1 MVKSFVVGVS
11 EYDNPRYNIPLCY
24 NDIQAIKE
32 AMVLGLTVKPEN
44 IYSIG
49 ENKIVKLEDF
59 KSLLCKTLKKI
70 EKSDTFI
77 FYFSGHGSNEKNENY
92 IIFSNAKVSVKELI
106 SVIDSIPCKNKIV
119 ILDCCHSGNA
129 GISLSS
135 PIDIYE
141 TADQFVGH
149 GCAMM
154 ASCSFYENSGFDNN
168 RQMSRYTR
176 IIYDAFTARSLIK
189 QGRKSLEDI
198 KEYVDRLAFID
209 NKKLEDKDKQHCV
222 FRSSIVGTI
231 YFDVEEYTPYISKKI
246 CKETDQYIIYSVEPM
261 GGNIKRI
268 GIKIILRFPCE
279 KRDIAEIANEINKEA
294 IHYDVFASPNSE
306 KKWKGKTNN
315 IIFASYGY
323 DEEDV
328 INGTYAFRS
337 TWVDKDQDKGYWY
350 RENVRSSIIDDILVE
365 ELQGYFF
372 RKKFINDNTSEDT
385 SLIET
390 YRTCI
395 YKMII
400 DAEKYLNYYSAYAN
414 GTISEVE
421 FINRVKNLRIEIR
434 KLFLE
439 QTDFS
444 IASIKLHDWAEAY
457 SALADAIVEFVVV
470 YDDKGDRD
478 SNDRKLSMSIAKK
491 NYNECLEKVKELD
504 IELSK
509 RMDS

>member
-1 MVKSFVVGVS
+1 MIKSFVVGVS
-11 EYDNPRYNIPLCY
+11 EYDNPQYNIPLCY

-32 AMVLGLTVKPEN
+32 AMVLGLTAKPEN

-59 KSLLCKTLKKI
+59 KSLFCKVLKKI
-70 EKSDTFI
+70 EESDTFI

-149 GCAMM
+149 GCAIM

-168 RQMSRYTR
+168 RQLSRYTR

-198 KEYVDRLAFID
+198 KEYVDRLAYID
-209 NKKLEDKDKQHCV
+209 NKKLEDKYKQHCT

-231 YFDVEEYTPYISKKI
+231 YFNVETYTPYITKKI
-246 CKETDQYIIYSVEPM
+246 YKETDQYIIYSVKPM

-294 IHYDVFASPNSE
+294 IYYDVFSSPNSE

-372 RKKFINDNTSEDT
+372 IKKFINDNTSDDT

-400 DAEKYLNYYSAYAN
+400 DAEKYLSYYSDHVN

-421 FINRVKNLRIEIR
+421 FINRVKDLATEIR

-444 IASIKLHDWAEAY
+444 IASIKLHDWAQAF
-457 SALADAIVEFVVV
+457 SALANAIDEFVVI
-470 YDDKGDRD
+470 YGGQANRNSD
-478 SNDRKLSMSIAKK
+478 DRKILMNIAKK

-504 IELSK
+504 TELST
-509 RMDS
+509 RLES